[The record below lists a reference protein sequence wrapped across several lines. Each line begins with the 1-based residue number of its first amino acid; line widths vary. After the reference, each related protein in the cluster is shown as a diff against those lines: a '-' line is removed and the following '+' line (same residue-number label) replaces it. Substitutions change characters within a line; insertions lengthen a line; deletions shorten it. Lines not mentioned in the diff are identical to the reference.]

1 MILVTGATGAFGSA
15 TIHHLLAQ
23 GIAANQIVALAGDEA
38 KAAQLAQLG
47 VAVRP
52 GDYDDYASLV
62 KAFAGVEKMLLVSGS
77 DIFKRSSQHKNVIEA
92 AKACGVQHV
101 VYTSFLGTNETA
113 SSPLWMVAQSH
124 LQTEAWLKESGMAYT
139 ILKNTLY
146 MDFIPVFVG
155 EKVLETGMIYLPA
168 GDGKVGAVLRSEMA
182 EATANILSGS
192 NHAGKTYH
200 FTHSQAF
207 SYAEVA
213 QHLSNIS
220 GKTIGY
226 VSPSAEEFAQTMQ
239 AHGMP
244 AEYIGLF
251 SGFATAQA
259 LGELETVGT
268 DLEKLLGRQPTSI
281 QTYLNQLYATAL
293 H

>member
-1 MILVTGATGAFGSA
+1 MILVTGATGAFGKAS
-15 TIHHLLAQ
+15 IQFLLNN
-23 GIAANQIVALAGDEA
+23 GVAAEQIVALVRDAA
-38 KAAQLAQLG
+38 KATDLADLG
-47 VAVRP
+47 VVVRQ
-52 GDYDDYASLV
+52 GDYDDYPSLLGAM
-62 KAFAGVEKMLLVSGS
+62 KSVEKLLFVSAS

-92 AKACGVQHV
+92 AKNSGVKHV

-155 EKVLETGMIYLPA
+155 EKVLDTGMIYLPA

-182 EATANILSGS
+182 EATANILSGG

-200 FTHSQAF
+200 FTHSEAF
-207 SYAEVA
+207 TYAEVA
-213 QHLSNIS
+213 QHLSNLS

-226 VSPSAEEFAQTMQ
+226 ISPSAEEFAQTMQ

-251 SGFATAQA
+251 SGFAVAQA
-259 LGELETVGT
+259 LGELATVGT
-268 DLEKLLGRQPTSI
+268 DLEALLGRKPTSI
-281 QTYLNQLYATAL
+281 QSFLSQVYAAKT